1 MNRSAAI
8 FVFFLMLSL
17 FAANGVNA
25 TGTIDI
31 HLLAETTITS
41 DTITLG
47 QIADING
54 SSESA
59 SKALAAVELG
69 ASPRPGRSV
78 YIHPGRI
85 ETLLKDK
92 GYSSNQFSLAA
103 SGPAKVLR
111 GYKDLTAKRVTD
123 AVKAYIFQA
132 APWDRSQIKIRY
144 VKYNQ
149 SYRLPPG
156 KLDLR
161 VSAPKHT
168 DWIGAIPFQVDA
180 YISGRR
186 VQKMSV
192 PAHIEVWSDV
202 IVAAKPLARR
212 QPIDHDDIKI
222 QRMNL
227 ARTPKNVI
235 LRKDQVIGNRTTSAI
250 ARNAFLCT
258 DDIEM
263 PPAVRRGDVI
273 QLVAETPLLRV
284 TTKGVAKDKG
294 AVGERIRVLNLRSK
308 KIIYAQIVDQ
318 FTARVSF

>member
-1 MNRSAAI
+1 MKRAAPIVVILLVLTLSAAD
-8 FVFFLMLSL
+8 SAT
-17 FAANGVNA
+17 AAGKLN
-25 TGTIDI
+25 I
-31 HLLAETTITS
+31 HLLPEATITS

-47 QIADING
+47 QIAEISG
-54 SSESA
+54 PSKGTG
-59 SKALAAVELG
+59 KALAALELG
-69 ASPRPGRSV
+69 ASPRPGRSAF
-78 YIHPGRI
+78 IAPGRI
-85 ETLLKDK
+85 ETVLKSR
-92 GYSSNQFSLAA
+92 GYRPDQFSLTAA
-103 SGPAKVLR
+103 GPVKVLR

-123 AVKAYIFQA
+123 AVKVFILHN
-132 APWDRSQIKIRY
+132 APWDRDQIKIRY

-168 DWIGAIPFQVDA
+168 DWIGAIPFRVDV
-180 YISGRR
+180 YVNGRR

-250 ARNAFLCT
+250 AMNAILCT

-263 PPAVRRGDVI
+263 PPVVRRGDVI
-273 QLVAETPLLRV
+273 QLVAESPSLRV

-318 FTARVSF
+318 STARVSF

>member
-1 MNRSAAI
+1 MNRSTTI
-8 FVFFLMLSL
+8 FFFFLVLPL
-17 FAANGVNA
+17 FAVNGA
-25 TGTIDI
+25 TAAGTVDI
-31 HLLAETTITS
+31 HLLAEATITS

-47 QIADING
+47 QIAEING
-54 SSESA
+54 PSESTGN
-59 SKALAAVELG
+59 ALAALELG
-69 ASPRPGRSV
+69 TSPRPGRSV

-92 GYSSNQFSLAA
+92 GYSPNQFSLAA
-103 SGPAKVLR
+103 AGPVKVLR

-123 AVKAYIFQA
+123 AVKAYILQA

-156 KLDLR
+156 NLDLR

-168 DWIGAIPFQVDA
+168 DWIGAIAFRVDV
-180 YISGRR
+180 YVNGRP

-222 QRMNL
+222 ERMNL

-235 LRKDQVIGNRTTSAI
+235 VRKDQVIGNRTTSAI
-250 ARNAFLCT
+250 ARNAILCT

-263 PPAVRRGDVI
+263 PPSVRKGDVI

-294 AVGERIRVLNLRSK
+294 AVGERIRVLNLRSN

-318 FTARVSF
+318 STARVSF